1 MVSNQ
6 QVSNAY
12 SCFCQRT
19 ASTPVEPLDSS
30 SPYQEHQSGSG
41 AHLDYNYGFCTAF
54 SSATGGTD
62 HLHWLLC
69 QDNGKLKQAWMY
81 RVRETVGTEHA

>member
-1 MVSNQ
+1 LNPS
-6 QVSNAY
+6 
-12 SCFCQRT
+12 T
-19 ASTPVEPLDSS
+19 AAVRIKKR
-30 SPYQEHQSGSG
+30 QSGSG